1 MADTKSSKEGKPEEV
16 MLTNVSRRPLLLRL
30 PGQTLRFGPGDQ
42 QTVPKS
48 LLATTELL
56 RMCEQRFVV
65 ASPISEPE
73 VEAELARPEATTATS
88 EETVEVSAAAE
99 NPPEVEGTTAEES
112 ESESEGEVPA
122 GAENEPAVGAAVVEG
137 TESNAADLRTET
149 PAAPRTSETN
159 LKERKPT
166 KSKTEP
172 REAGKRL
179 S

>member
-1 MADTKSSKEGKPEEV
+1 MADTKSSEERKPEEV
-16 MLTNVSRRPLLLRL
+16 MLTNVSKRPLLLRL

-73 VEAELARPEATTATS
+73 GEAEVASPETTTATS
-88 EETVEVSAAAE
+88 EETLEVSEAAE
-99 NPPEVEGTTAEES
+99 NPPEVEGEAAEGAES
-112 ESESEGEVPA
+112 DSEGEMAA
-122 GAENEPAVGAAVVEG
+122 GAESAPGVEAAAADSS
-137 TESNAADLRTET
+137 ESNAADLPTET
-149 PAAPRTSETN
+149 PAAAATPETN
-159 LKERKPT
+159 LKAKKPT

-172 REAGKRL
+172 Q
-179 S
+179 

>member
-1 MADTKSSKEGKPEEV
+1 MADTKSSEERKPEEV

-42 QTVPKS
+42 QAVPKS

-73 VEAELARPEATTATS
+73 VEAELPEEEATTETS
-88 EETVEVSAAAE
+88 EETLEVSDAAE
-99 NPPEVEGTTAEES
+99 NPPEVEGAAAEGTES
-112 ESESEGEVPA
+112 DSVGEAPA
-122 GAENEPAVGAAVVEG
+122 GAESAPGVEAAAESS
-137 TESNAADLRTET
+137 ESNGADLRTET
-149 PAAPRTSETN
+149 PAAAATPETN
-159 LKERKPT
+159 LKQRKPT

-172 REAGKRL
+172 R
-179 S
+179 